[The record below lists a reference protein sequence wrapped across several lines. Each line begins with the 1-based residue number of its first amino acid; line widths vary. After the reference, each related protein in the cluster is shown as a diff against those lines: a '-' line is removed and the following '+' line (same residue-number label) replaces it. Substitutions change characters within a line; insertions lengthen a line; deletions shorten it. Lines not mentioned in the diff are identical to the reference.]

1 MDLQEFR
8 TKAYEILTKNGVEE
22 INGQVYFPE
31 KSVMDALEWMLENL
45 GAMPTSDD
53 EITDRLIAVI
63 NSAMRKVKGG

>member
-1 MDLQEFR
+1 
-8 TKAYEILTKNGVEE
+8 
-22 INGQVYFPE
+22 
-31 KSVMDALEWMLENL
+31 MDALEWMLENL